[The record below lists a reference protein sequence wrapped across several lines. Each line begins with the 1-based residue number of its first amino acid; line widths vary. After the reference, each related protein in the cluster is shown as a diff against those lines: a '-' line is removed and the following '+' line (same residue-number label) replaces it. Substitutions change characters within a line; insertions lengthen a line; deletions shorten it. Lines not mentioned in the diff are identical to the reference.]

1 MTGVLEQMLLP
12 DAISILFQAIYDLSP
27 AVPAMFAVEALS
39 RGPRGTHFENAGV
52 LFDYVRLRGEEVRM
66 DRRCVTAALER
77 ASQLTGRPI
86 TSINIHATTLVR
98 DADFPEFVIEA
109 AHAAG
114 IETNT
119 LILEI
124 VEKAEASNYERLRAS
139 LRRLR
144 DAGIR
149 IALDDLGLGNC
160 NHQLFLEV
168 RPDFVKIDRYFVTN
182 CDADRDR
189 KAVIRSMTQLA
200 HDFGAVVIAEGVET
214 PGELAAVRAL
224 GIDLVQGFL
233 FGRPQLQP
241 APLYGA
247 WQTDNTTTSTKRST
261 AQSR

>member
-1 MTGVLEQMLLP
+1 MIAALEQMLVP
-12 DAISILFQAIYDLSP
+12 DAITILFQAIYDFTA

-39 RGPRGTHFENAGV
+39 RGPSGTHFENAAV

-66 DRRCVTAALER
+66 DRHCATAALER
-77 ASQLTGRPI
+77 AAKLTDRSI
-86 TSINIHATTLVR
+86 TSINVHATTLVR
-98 DADFPEFVIEA
+98 DAEFPEFFI
-109 AHAAG
+109 HAAREAG
-114 IETNT
+114 IAANT

-124 VEKAEASNYERLRAS
+124 VEKAEASNYERLRLS

-144 DAGIR
+144 DAGVR

-168 RPDFVKIDRYFVTN
+168 RPDFVKIDRYFVSN
-182 CDADRDR
+182 CDVDRDR
-189 KAVIRSMTQLA
+189 RSLIRSMAQLA
-200 HDFGAVVIAEGVET
+200 RDFNAVVIAEGIET
-214 PGELAAVRAL
+214 AGELATVRAL

-241 APLYGA
+241 VPCHGA
-247 WQTDNTTTSTKRST
+247 WETNAMTSMNRST